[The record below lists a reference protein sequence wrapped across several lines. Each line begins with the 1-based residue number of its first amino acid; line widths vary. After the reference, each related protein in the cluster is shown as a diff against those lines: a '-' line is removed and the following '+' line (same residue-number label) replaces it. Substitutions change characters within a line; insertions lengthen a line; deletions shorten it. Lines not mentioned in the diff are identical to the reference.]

1 MKHSALAQSCLESY
15 HHATFNLGECEA
27 MIKYCDAYSVVV
39 FRGTECGSL
48 FAGRGWVDVLRDLRL
63 MPWYDKD
70 CGWCHAGFLKGAKR
84 SAKFLDTVLNKE
96 RPVIFTGHS
105 LGGALSLLCAAK
117 MQAAGYRVSW
127 VGFGSPKAQHSKKTF
142 GFSQVN
148 YRYRA
153 DVVPSMPRFSFYRH
167 NYQMINLGR
176 AKEAVEPTW
185 DDHDIQ
191 LYIKALA

>member
-1 MKHSALAQSCLESY
+1 MKHSTLAKACLDSY
-15 HHATFNLGECEA
+15 HHVTINLGECEA
-27 MIKYCDAYSVVV
+27 MLEYHDDYTLVA

-117 MQAAGYRVSW
+117 MQAAGYGVSW

-153 DVVPSMPRFSFYRH
+153 DVVPLMPRFSVYRH
-167 NYQMINLGR
+167 NYQVVNLDR
-176 AKEAVEPTW
+176 LKKEIKPTW
-185 DDHDIQ
+185 DDHDIK
-191 LYIKALA
+191 LYMEALA